1 MKNHIGLIIRD
12 LDKLLFIQRSSN
24 KKTLP
29 NIWAFPSGTVEE
41 GETVEQTAVREARE
55 ELGVEVMVEK
65 TLAVTELPEFGVR
78 LHFLV
83 AVIKFGVP
91 GIQEPNEIQTICW
104 LTMPEFFAKFTDSQI
119 GHGLIW
125 LRQNPLVW
133 ENKFKQSQ

>member
-1 MKNHIGLIIRD
+1 MKNHVGLIIQD
-12 LDKLLFIQRSSN
+12 QDKLLFIQRSAN

-55 ELGVEVMVEK
+55 ELGVEVMVE
-65 TLAVTELPEFGVR
+65 TILAVTELLEFDVR
-78 LHFLV
+78 LHFII
-83 AVIKFGVP
+83 ASIKSNQP
-91 GIQEPNEIQTICW
+91 SIQEPDEIQAICW
-104 LTMPEFFAKFTDSQI
+104 LTLPEFFAKFTDSQI

-133 ENKFKQSQ
+133 KNKL